1 LIDPW
6 QDLRDVAKLTFEDLF
21 AGDDRAPLYFNTA
34 GSAQVPGPLAARLES
49 LREWFER
56 EGPFGR
62 QTNAVREEILTTSR
76 AAAARYLGV
85 PPSEVALMSNA
96 TEATFALL
104 NALDPSCTKTL
115 LLGVSEH
122 PSTAF
127 PGEAMARR
135 GMQVLPFAL
144 RLPGDL
150 DPKRTIALIAATS
163 YKTGRNI
170 TDAEVDVLEAAGIP
184 TIFDV
189 TQSIGLNDLPARL
202 LKLPNCAAVFGSCHK
217 WLHGPQGTGFLVARA
232 SHAELFPHALGGWR
246 QIDQITDEFQLARDA
261 RRFEGGTVDFAAL
274 ATLTPLFDLFG
285 QKSFAEAMRA
295 ARTTR
300 TEILTHALHA
310 SSRFNVVCGNP
321 GFVVLEGTAPKGWDG
336 AALTDHVFSDTGCD
350 IKPFSFAECPNGA
363 VRISLTPY
371 GREGDILAMAGAI
384 NSFFGN

>member
-1 LIDPW
+1 MSAW
-6 QDLRDVAKLTFEDLF
+6 QDLQDVANLSFEELF

-34 GSAQVPGPLAARLES
+34 GSAQVPVPLSRRLEN

-85 PPSEVALMSNA
+85 APSEVALTSNA

-104 NALDPSCTKTL
+104 NALDLSRTDTL
-115 LLGVSEH
+115 LLGGQEH
-122 PSTAF
+122 PSTQF
-127 PGEAMARR
+127 PGEGLARR
-135 GMQVLPFAL
+135 GMRVLPFAL
-144 RLPGDL
+144 PLPGDL
-150 DPKRTIALIAATS
+150 DPTRTIALVAATS
-163 YKTGRNI
+163 YKVGRNI
-170 TDAEVDVLEAAGIP
+170 TDAEVDTLEVAGVP
-184 TIFDV
+184 TIFDI
-189 TQSIGLNDLPARL
+189 TQSIGLNDLPTRL

-232 SHAELFPHALGGWR
+232 SHAELFPRALGGWR
-246 QIDQITDEFQLARDA
+246 QIDQITDVFACATDA

-300 TEILTHALHA
+300 TEMLTHALHG
-310 SSRFNVVCGNP
+310 SPRFNVVCDNP
-321 GFVVLEGTAPKGWDG
+321 GFVVLEGTEPKGWDG
-336 AALTDHVFSDTGCD
+336 AALTDHVFAETGAD
-350 IKPFSFAECPNGA
+350 IKPLSFAECPNGA

-371 GREGDILAMAGAI
+371 SREGDILAMAGAI